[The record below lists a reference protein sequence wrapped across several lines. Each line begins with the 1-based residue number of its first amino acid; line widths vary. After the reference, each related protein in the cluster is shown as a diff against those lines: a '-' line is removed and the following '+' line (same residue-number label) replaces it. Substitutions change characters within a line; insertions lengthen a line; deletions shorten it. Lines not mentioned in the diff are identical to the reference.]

1 MAYPKMNNM
10 YLPDGF
16 PNTPDFKSLDEN
28 SKIDKLREDAV
39 LWNEASGDVQKNLLN
54 NTASTQTINGVTFTV
69 NDDGSVTVNGTATEG
84 GATFNLNEHFRVKSG
99 IEYIISDAQNGGLI
113 GGSNSTFR
121 IWVNSASAFPSG
133 NRFSTDSVDDMRR
146 TARAD
151 ANALVYIQVFEGVSM
166 DNVRFYPMIRLAG
179 TATEYVPYVPSN
191 SELAAQIAG
200 LSTGWNYSTDEF
212 DTGMKWTDG
221 SPVYGKVLQTSTLVA
236 GTNDINHGI
245 TGLNHLLN
253 YYGYI
258 ATVSSG
264 DVPLPVVAA
273 AAANMTGIQ
282 AVDATKV
289 VLYIGSN
296 YAGTYAPASANVV
309 IFYTKTVSP

>member
-16 PNTPDFKSLDEN
+16 PNTPDVSGASGGTYTAGNGIAISEEKEISVAIGDGLTTN
-28 SKIDKLREDAV
+28 EDGEVVPDVDDSTIAV
-39 LWNEASGDVQKNLLN
+39 NEAGKLVCLI
-54 NTASTQTINGVTFTV
+54 T
-69 NDDGSVTVNGTATEG
+69 
-84 GATFNLNEHFRVKSG
+84 GAFD
-99 IEYIISDAQNGGLI
+99 YD
-113 GGSNSTFR
+113 
-121 IWVNSASAFPSG
+121 
-133 NRFSTDSVDDMRR
+133 
-146 TARAD
+146 
-151 ANALVYIQVFEGVSM
+151 
-166 DNVRFYPMIRLAG
+166 
-179 TATEYVPYVPSN
+179 
-191 SELAAQIAG
+191 
-200 LSTGWNYSTDEF
+200 TDEF

-221 SPVYGKVLQTSTLVA
+221 SPVYGKVLHTSTLVA

-245 TGLNHLLN
+245 TGLNHILI

-258 ATVSSG
+258 TTASSG

-296 YAGTYAPASANVV
+296 YAGTYAPASADVV
-309 IFYTKTVSP
+309 IFYTKTVTP